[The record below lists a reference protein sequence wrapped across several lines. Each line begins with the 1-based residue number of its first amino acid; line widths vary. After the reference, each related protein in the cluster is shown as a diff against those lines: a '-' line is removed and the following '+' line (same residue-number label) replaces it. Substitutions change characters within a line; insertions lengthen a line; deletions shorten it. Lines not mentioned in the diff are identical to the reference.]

1 MHLVL
6 VESDVVVTGGK
17 HVSNL
22 FVFVIFVQVL
32 QGLDYLHT
40 RCKIIHTD
48 VKPENILLCPAEGSG
63 SSYPPAGNQAECT
76 GAFQNPTSFSFL
88 KCHKGFYLVC

>member
-6 VESDVVVTGGK
+6 VESDVVIPGDK
-17 HVSNL
+17 HDSNF
-22 FVFVIFVQVL
+22 FVVFALQVL

-63 SSYPPAGNQAECT
+63 SSYLSAGN
-76 GAFQNPTSFSFL
+76 
-88 KCHKGFYLVC
+88 